1 MKNRK
6 YDRKQIDCQPIGAR
20 VCQRENVQHE
30 FYNSRVSIFAQ
41 ETSMGAE
48 LRYTLKKMKKKHV
61 YRQ

>member
-6 YDRKQIDCQPIGAR
+6 YDRKQIDCQP
-20 VCQRENVQHE
+20 NVQHE

-41 ETSMGAE
+41 EISMGAE